1 MRLLTLLTFASGA
14 LALATGPVHRPAD
27 QRAVYDDASL
37 KLEKAV
43 LADQEITR
51 HDEEASQSLEKRVNG
66 ITMRGIMLPK
76 SVAPAA
82 MLFNGLKITF
92 TMGIHWVKTEG
103 GKWVYENYVQSMH
116 LLNQL
121 NRRMSVQIIA
131 AGQTL
136 LAEHMNRLGEGDA
149 APPEGTKTFD
159 LYISELHDGEL

>member
-1 MRLLTLLTFASGA
+1 MRLLTLLPFAYGA
-14 LALATGPVHRPAD
+14 LALATGPVRLLAD
-27 QRAVYDDASL
+27 QRAVDGDATVNL
-37 KLEKAV
+37 QDAV
-43 LADQEITR
+43 LADPEITR

-136 LAEHMNRLGEGDA
+136 LAEHMNQLQEGNA
-149 APPEGTKTFD
+149 VLPEGTKTFD